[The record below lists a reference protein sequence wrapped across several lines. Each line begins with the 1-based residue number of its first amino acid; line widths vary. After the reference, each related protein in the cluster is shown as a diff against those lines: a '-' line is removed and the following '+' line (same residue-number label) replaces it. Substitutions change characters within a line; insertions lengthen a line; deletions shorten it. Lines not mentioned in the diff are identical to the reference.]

1 MLRVED
7 ISQDNLDDIFKI
19 CSLERIFA
27 PMDDPVLTEGIEV
40 RRRWLIDML
49 KQHRPCAKIAYLDG
63 RPVAQIV
70 FYPEETIPYIA
81 NPRKDVVHLQC
92 IYNPFPE
99 AQRRG
104 IGAALMKD
112 LVDECKSGL
121 SSLGGRPCSFL
132 VTKSFSHEGDLPL
145 SEFYEKYGF
154 RQGSQEMFLEIWGK
168 YVATETREYRPLPED
183 RGRIIVLYNPA
194 CEWGSFLAYKVVELG
209 HEIDPDLPVE
219 IFNIWEKP
227 EAFMKRPLKRV
238 TSGRVIAN
246 AKLLE
251 GGVFWTDKDA
261 FRRLMKEALG
271 NTT

>member
-1 MLRVED
+1 MLLVE
-7 ISQDNLDDIFKI
+7 NLSEENLEDVFKI
-19 CSLERIFA
+19 CSHDRFNGPLHRRG
-27 PMDDPVLTEGIEV
+27 MEV
-40 RRRWLIDML
+40 RRQWLMDML
-49 KQHRPCAKIAYLDG
+49 EQSGSCAKIAYLDG

-81 NPRKDVVHLQC
+81 GPRKDVVQLQC

-104 IGAALMKD
+104 VGAALMKD

-132 VTKSFSHEGDLPL
+132 VTKPVPHEGDLPL

-154 RQGSQEMFLEIWGK
+154 RQGSQEMFLEIGGK
-168 YVATETREYRPLPED
+168 YLERGTPEYSPLPED

-194 CEWGSFLAYKVVELG
+194 CEWGAFLAYKVEELG
-209 HEIDPDLPVE
+209 HEMDPDLPVE

-227 EAFMKRPLKRV
+227 KAFMKRPIDRV
-238 TSGRVIAN
+238 TSGRVITN
-246 AKLLE
+246 TKLLV
-251 GGVFWTDKDA
+251 GGLFWSDQNA
-261 FRRLMKEALG
+261 FRRVLKEALD
-271 NTT
+271 TT